1 MDALNPWI
9 AATIEGE
16 LGEALRHREDG
27 TNRYQSIGK
36 SQGPSYDD
44 GSNLRIPSA
53 KKGPVVQITK
63 VREHA
68 SLLKCYILLI
78 TPIQFLT
85 FEEPIQV
92 TLSDGLTRV
101 NASITNQASQR
112 YAKTNR
118 RKLTEETV
126 GGLIQLL
133 EFEIVATHLG
143 PRDKRLTLYVK
154 DFKSLGAN
162 GSGNFGA
169 APQAIESREGTKEL
183 LNQLAGL
190 QRRGSDLHSEQS
202 ATASPIRSQSSTQ
215 TSEAGNY
222 QDSQVGFA
230 TQVPRSNVPIVRK
243 PNLLGSTRNNVG
255 STSIVNSAKSL
266 GLPIKGK
273 HGNPLASTLS
283 PRQVQAAPQRQSV
296 SDKEALL
303 GLLKIHKNAPPAPE
317 PISEP
322 TTEQQYGRAAASI
335 GPVVVGRE
343 NEVYR
348 DITHAPDDNNASRAS
363 IGIQKRKRHS
373 PDNTPRKKAADEH
386 EHLAVKHGLDIK
398 ARSGAAVTEASI
410 STLISQP
417 ASPLIS
423 ESAKSHHKA
432 PLESSIQSS
441 SKLTISASA
450 QNTGRNRI
458 SSRDVK
464 IPRDQEALLNHAD
477 CK

>member
-1 MDALNPWI
+1 MDALLPWL

-27 TNRYQSIGK
+27 TK
-36 SQGPSYDD
+36 GPSYDD

-53 KKGPVVQITK
+53 KKGPVVQVTK
-63 VREHA
+63 VRKNA
-68 SLLKCYILLI
+68 LFRRYFFLLI
-78 TPIQFLT
+78 APMQFLD
-85 FEEPIQV
+85 FKEPIKV
-92 TLSDGLTRV
+92 TLSDGVTRV
-101 NASITNQASQR
+101 NALITIQASQR
-112 YAKTNR
+112 HAKTTR
-118 RKLTEETV
+118 RRLTEDTV

-154 DFKSLGAN
+154 DFKSLGSN
-162 GSGNFGA
+162 GSGNFGV

-190 QRRGSDLHSEQS
+190 QRHGSDLYSEQS

-215 TSEAGNY
+215 TSEAGNN
-222 QDSQVGFA
+222 QDSQEGFA

-243 PNLLGSTRNNVG
+243 PNLPGSTRNNVG
-255 STSIVNSAKSL
+255 STSTVNSVKSL
-266 GLPIKGK
+266 GSPIKGK

-296 SDKEALL
+296 SNKEALL
-303 GLLKIHKNAPPAPE
+303 GLLKNHKSPPPAPE
-317 PISEP
+317 PMSEP
-322 TTEQQYGRAAASI
+322 TIEQKSGRAAAASI
-335 GPVVVGRE
+335 GPGIAGKE
-343 NEVYR
+343 NETSR
-348 DITHAPDDNNASRAS
+348 DITLAPGDNNTFRAS
-363 IGIQKRKRHS
+363 VGIQKRKRHS
-373 PDNTPRKKAADEH
+373 PDNTPRKKAADKH
-386 EHLAVKHGLDIK
+386 EPLVVKHGLDIEAK
-398 ARSGAAVTEASI
+398 LGAAATEASI

-417 ASPLIS
+417 ASPSMS

-432 PLESSIQSS
+432 PLEPLIQPS
-441 SKLTISASA
+441 SKLTISASG

-458 SSRDVK
+458 SSRDVR
-464 IPRDQEALLNHAD
+464 IPKDQEALLNHAD